1 MKSKFLIFAYI
12 FLFINVCISQT
23 PLKVVSSNVSFKI
36 KNAGLTVEGRFTNL
50 EAEINFLPNN
60 LKASTINATLNVNTI
75 NTGIKS
81 RDNHLKKGD
90 YFDVTQFPKIMITS
104 SFFGKKGNT
113 YNGYF
118 KLTIKG
124 ITKDIT
130 IPFTFENGV
139 FKGEFTVNR
148 RDFNVGGNSMI
159 MGDKVLIQVELNTQ

>member
-1 MKSKFLIFAYI
+1 MKSKFLIITYI

-23 PLKVVSSNVSFKI
+23 PLKVVSSNVLFKI

-60 LKASTINATLNVNTI
+60 LKASTINASLDVNTI
-75 NTGIKS
+75 NTSIKS
-81 RDNHLKKGD
+81 RDNHLKKGE
-90 YFDVTQFPKIMITS
+90 YFDVAKFPKITITS
-104 SFFGKKGNT
+104 SFFGKKGNA

-124 ITKDIT
+124 ITKDVT

-139 FKGEFTVNR
+139 FKGEFTVDR